1 MTVSSLFGFRS
12 TCFFEVSKMCAAY
25 VYNYKKE
32 EMNQPVVN
40 FLRTFFQ
47 GEMRKNGIDNG
58 KIEKAYYI

>member
-1 MTVSSLFGFRS
+1 
-12 TCFFEVSKMCAAY
+12 MCAAY

-47 GEMRKNGIDNG
+47 GQMRKNGIDNG

>member
-1 MTVSSLFGFRS
+1 MF
-12 TCFFEVSKMCAAY
+12 AAY

-32 EMNQPVVN
+32 EMNQPVVY

-47 GEMRKNGIDNG
+47 AQMRKNGIDNG